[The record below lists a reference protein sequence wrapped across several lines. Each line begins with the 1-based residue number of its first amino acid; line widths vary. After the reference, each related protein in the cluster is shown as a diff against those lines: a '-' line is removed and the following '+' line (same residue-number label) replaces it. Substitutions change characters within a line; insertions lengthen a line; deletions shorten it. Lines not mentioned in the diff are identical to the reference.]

1 MELYFD
7 RKFKYKEKSFPLDKK
22 MLTKLVYS
30 DIATNSWHIMY
41 SSVDMMRTTIHS
53 DKSQLLKYFQL
64 PKYKN
69 AKYH

>member
-1 MELYFD
+1 
-7 RKFKYKEKSFPLDKK
+7 
-22 MLTKLVYS
+22 
-30 DIATNSWHIMY
+30 MY

-69 AKYH
+69 QNIIKIITIEEALKEINPVQISLAYEMNK